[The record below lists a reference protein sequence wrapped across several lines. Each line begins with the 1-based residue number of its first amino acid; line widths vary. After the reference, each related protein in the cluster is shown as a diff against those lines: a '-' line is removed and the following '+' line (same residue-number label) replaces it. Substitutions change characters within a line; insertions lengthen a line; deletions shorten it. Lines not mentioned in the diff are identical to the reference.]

1 MNQADAIRQKLRE
14 IEAANQVKIL
24 YAVESGSRAWG
35 FASPDSDYDVRYVFI
50 RPIKDYLRID
60 PLPDHI
66 DGPLDEVQD
75 YSGWD
80 VKKALGLLG
89 KSNPSLLEWLHS
101 PVVYAQTAAW
111 RHFADCADAYFSV
124 ERNLHHQYASAHS
137 TWRNFL
143 QGEQVRL
150 KKYLYAL
157 RPLLCFRYVEQY
169 RKVAPVPFD
178 ELCAAVLPDSMRGA
192 VDDLL
197 AQKKQARE
205 KETAPRIPE
214 LDAYLLAE
222 FAHAEQVLEALPNPA
237 APDLGRLNVIFQT
250 MLAET
255 SDDFQNFPNSDE

>member
-101 PVVYAQTAAW
+101 RLCMRRR
-111 RHFADCADAYFSV
+111 RHGGTSRTV
-124 ERNLHHQYASAHS
+124 PMRI
-137 TWRNFL
+137 
-143 QGEQVRL
+143 
-150 KKYLYAL
+150 
-157 RPLLCFRYVEQY
+157 FRWSGI
-169 RKVAPVPFD
+169 
-178 ELCAAVLPDSMRGA
+178 CIISMR
-192 VDDLL
+192 
-197 AQKKQARE
+197 R
-205 KETAPRIPE
+205 RI
-214 LDAYLLAE
+214 
-222 FAHAEQVLEALPNPA
+222 AHGEISCRANRC
-237 APDLGRLNVIFQT
+237 G
-250 MLAET
+250 
-255 SDDFQNFPNSDE
+255 

>member
-50 RPIKDYLRID
+50 RTIKDYLRID

-101 PVVYAQTAAW
+101 PIVYAQTAAW
-111 RHFADCADAYFSV
+111 QHFADCADAYFSL
-124 ERNLHHQYASAHS
+124 ERNLHHQYASAYS

-150 KKYLYAL
+150 KSTCMRCA
-157 RPLLCFRYVEQY
+157 RCCASAMWSSTGRQRLCRLTNCA
-169 RKVAPVPFD
+169 RRCCRIR
-178 ELCAAVLPDSMRGA
+178 CAAWWTTCWRRRNR
-192 VDDLL
+192 
-197 AQKKQARE
+197 RE
-205 KETAPRIPE
+205 KRKQRRGFRNWMRICWRNLPMRSRCWKRCRIP
-214 LDAYLLAE
+214 L
-222 FAHAEQVLEALPNPA
+222 HRIW
-237 APDLGRLNVIFQT
+237 GG
-250 MLAET
+250 
-255 SDDFQNFPNSDE
+255 

>member
-50 RPIKDYLRID
+50 RTIKDYLRID

-101 PVVYAQTAAW
+101 PIVYAQTAAW
-111 RHFADCADAYFSV
+111 QHFADCADAYFSL
-124 ERNLHHQYASAHS
+124 ERNLHHQYASAYS

-169 RKVAPVPFD
+169 GKAAPVPFD
-178 ELCAAVLPDSMRGA
+178 KLCAAVLPDSMRGV
-192 VDDLL
+192 VDNLL
-197 AQKKQARE
+197 AQKK
-205 KETAPRIPE
+205 
-214 LDAYLLAE
+214 
-222 FAHAEQVLEALPNPA
+222 
-237 APDLGRLNVIFQT
+237 
-250 MLAET
+250 
-255 SDDFQNFPNSDE
+255 